1 MKRNKRRM
9 DARLKPYIWER
20 IEKIAEKLEAS
31 YTEVI
36 EEALEKGLN
45 WQIKKIRKE
54 LDPNFL
60 LGDPTPVQIY
70 STGIPEEFQKK
81 SPEELKKIAETPWL
95 PEN

>member
-1 MKRNKRRM
+1 M

-36 EEALEKGLN
+36 EKALEKGLN
-45 WQIKKIRKE
+45 WEIKKIRKE

-60 LGDPTPVQIY
+60 LGNPTPVQIQ
-70 STGIPEEFQKK
+70 STGIPEEFKNKQA
-81 SPEELKKIAETPWL
+81 EELKKIAEINWL
-95 PEN
+95 ENQ